1 VVGNLFAWAL
11 SKPTIGAAM
20 TGREDEDVPSDVMQL
35 PAVMGESP
43 SVGAAA
49 TASSE
54 LPEHLLIARLRR
66 REPSAFEAL
75 VRGHQ
80 DRVYD
85 FCVRMV
91 GEKEEAF
98 DLTQE
103 IFISIHQH
111 LDKFRADA
119 KLSTWIF
126 RIAKNHC
133 LNRIKYLKRRGRG
146 RSEEYGEANELSITE
161 SVGGPVLPDE
171 ALSTRRE
178 RELVHRAIA
187 ELDDDQ
193 RVLVVLR
200 DVEGLSYEEIMDITE
215 LAEGTVKSRLHRARE
230 KLGGILARLEQ
241 TLAAKGE

>member
-1 VVGNLFAWAL
+1 
-11 SKPTIGAAM
+11 M
-20 TGREDEDVPSDVMQL
+20 TGLEDEVASEVMEL
-35 PAVMGESP
+35 PMIP
-43 SVGAAA
+43 PGALDARA
-49 TASSE
+49 PAGE

-66 REPSAFEAL
+66 RDSAAFETL
-75 VRGHQ
+75 VRTHQ

-85 FCVRMV
+85 FCVRML
-91 GEKEEAF
+91 GEREEAF

-111 LDKFRADA
+111 LEKFRADA

-161 SVGGPVLPDE
+161 SMGGGSRPDE
-171 ALSTRRE
+171 ALSNQRE
-178 RELVHRAIA
+178 RALVHRAIQQ
-187 ELDDDQ
+187 LDDDQ

-200 DVEGLSYEEIMDITE
+200 DVEGLSYEEIMEITE

-230 KLGGILARLEQ
+230 KLVGILAQLEQ
-241 TLAAKGE
+241 SPTKSGD

>member
-1 VVGNLFAWAL
+1 
-11 SKPTIGAAM
+11 M
-20 TGREDEDVPSDVMQL
+20 REDAVPSDVMEL
-35 PAVMGESP
+35 PAVMADEP
-43 SVGAAA
+43 AAP
-49 TASSE
+49 TDPLS

-75 VRGHQ
+75 VRTHQ

-103 IFISIHQH
+103 IFMSIHQH
-111 LDKFRADA
+111 LGEFRADA

-126 RIAKNHC
+126 RIARNHC

-146 RSEEYGEANELSITE
+146 RSEEFGLVNELSITE
-161 SVGGPVLPDE
+161 SLGGSLRPDDVL
-171 ALSTRRE
+171 AGQRE
-178 RELVHRAIA
+178 RALVHRAIGL
-187 ELDDDQ
+187 LDDDQ
-193 RVLVVLR
+193 RLLVVLR
-200 DVEGLSYEEIMDITE
+200 DVEGLSYEEIMDVTE

-241 TLAAKGE
+241 TSLNQGD